1 MTEQNSYPA
10 QRMDSFEVQPEH
22 FKNFVGSLRK
32 FIEQE
37 NLPCKENLKKAL
49 EHIAFDKVQS
59 NFIVFPQGSKLVL
72 SQLGRM
78 FGKPHQYGQ

>member
-22 FKNFVGSLRK
+22 FKNFVATLKR

-37 NLPCKENLKKAL
+37 NLPCKENL
-49 EHIAFDKVQS
+49 
-59 NFIVFPQGSKLVL
+59 
-72 SQLGRM
+72 
-78 FGKPHQYGQ
+78 